1 MRERSEIF
9 KGEAEDV
16 MEANS
21 QDRNSRFD
29 GVPRWTLI
37 VIGVLSGMLI
47 VAGAMLLIPS
57 GGSESNST
65 SAISASE
72 ISTTTSTGLVES
84 TVPPTST
91 DQNPTTSQA
100 PAPQAPSANRATNS
114 ATEPTQIQTSPAQN
128 LPPQITPPQTT
139 PPTTSCVPNASE
151 VARLER
157 DYARAQLNYSVSR
170 RAAVY
175 EGNTNAVR
183 RLDSEY
189 QSNIQQRNAASDD
202 LNNCRIAYWNFT
214 IVEY

>member
-1 MRERSEIF
+1 
-9 KGEAEDV
+9 
-16 MEANS
+16 METNS
-21 QDRNSRFD
+21 QDGNSRLG

-47 VAGAMLLIPS
+47 AAGAMLLVPS

-72 ISTTTSTGLVES
+72 VSTTTSSALVES
-84 TVPPTST
+84 TIPPTST
-91 DQNPTTSQA
+91 DQNPTPSQA
-100 PAPQAPSANRATNS
+100 TAPQAPSANRATNN
-114 ATEPTQIQTSPAQN
+114 ATEPAQIQTSPAQN
-128 LPPQITPPQTT
+128 LPPQTTPPQTT
-139 PPTTSCVPNASE
+139 PPTTACVPNASE

-157 DYARAQLNYSVSR
+157 DYARAQLNYSNGR
-170 RAAVY
+170 KIAVY
-175 EGNTNAVR
+175 LNDGNAVR
-183 RLDSEY
+183 RLDLEY